1 MKEKEYIQI
10 LRFSEDEKEAEAMQE
25 RGVVAEIERQGNKT
39 TIYVRKDVARIE
51 DLAHEFGHYFQFILE
66 DEGFFFSDP
75 EYLAYKFEDLL
86 KSVIR
91 KLFRKVQN

>member
-1 MKEKEYIQI
+1 MKEREYIQI
-10 LRFSEDEKEAEAMQE
+10 LRLSEDEKEAEAMQE
-25 RGVVAEIERQGNKT
+25 RGAVAEIERQGNKT
-39 TIYVRKDVARIE
+39 IIYIRKDVARIE

-66 DEGFFFSDP
+66 DEGFVFTDP

-91 KLFRKVQN
+91 KLLRRVKD